1 MGPKG
6 VATDCIGFGIVEWT
20 VDLWDTFGFV
30 VRQGLEVRVFCCK
43 LDACVTEI
51 IGSKEVGAHNAELE
65 GNKGWVVPCLR
76 AFGYGFAF
84 GVGSGFA

>member
-1 MGPKG
+1 ML
-6 VATDCIGFGIVEWT
+6 VVEWADNLGDARRG
-20 VDLWDTFGFV
+20 VSGK
-30 VRQGLEVRVFCCK
+30 GLEERVVVGVF
-43 LDACVTEI
+43 DARVANVV
-51 IGSKEVGAHNAELE
+51 GAKEVGAHNAELE